1 MSAKHTP
8 GPWDVWLSHDARPH
22 RIVGPASWRV
32 AGAQCGTIVEVSHY
46 GSGDVRYGPEQKAN
60 ARLIA
65 SAPDLLEALGS
76 LYALADGQKN
86 YPAGSYGEAV
96 MAHAEAAIRKATGE
110 AA

>member
-1 MSAKHTP
+1 MIDAPDGLRVT
-8 GPWDVWLSHDARPH
+8 GLSWQPLGLRVPH
-22 RIVGPASWRV
+22 ATKDE
-32 AGAQCGTIVEVSHY
+32 AN
-46 GSGDVRYGPEQKAN
+46 AN

-65 SAPDLLEALGS
+65 SAPDLLDALGS

>member
-1 MSAKHTP
+1 MNAEVRSGATGEGQP
-8 GPWDVWLSHDARPH
+8 IAQVWDGPNAF
-22 RIVGPASWRV
+22 
-32 AGAQCGTIVEVSHY
+32 
-46 GSGDVRYGPEQKAN
+46 AN

-76 LYALADGQKN
+76 LYALADGQKS

>member
-1 MSAKHTP
+1 MTDAKHTP
-8 GPWDVWLSHDARPH
+8 GPWDFGPGYTPGATTFDLYGPGGREVITSASYENMWLSAYDADTN
-22 RIVGPASWRV
+22 A
-32 AGAQCGTIVEVSHY
+32 
-46 GSGDVRYGPEQKAN
+46 AN

-76 LYALADGQKN
+76 LYALADGQKS
-86 YPAGSYGEAV
+86 YPAGSYGEGV